1 VELDTRQRKVFHDL
15 TRRREVA
22 LFWPFMHRIFPRILF
37 ALLLAVALVSAR
49 AGTKVRIATPVG
61 NIDLELYDADKPV
74 TVQNFLNYVQSG
86 RYANSFAH
94 RLEPGFVLQS
104 GGYYLNGSSVT
115 SVTTDAPIVNEYA
128 TGTVYSN
135 VKGTIAMAKVDGDPD
150 SATSQWFLNLGDN
163 SANLDNQNGGFTVFG
178 HVIAGMD
185 VLELFN
191 SAFGNGASGGWGVY
205 DASSTLG
212 GDFGHMPLL
221 ANQLTTDN
229 LIYSAVSVL
238 PDPTPTPTPT
248 PTAVA
253 AAEGDEAPT
262 VALKGR
268 PKLVT
273 KAASAKLS
281 GTGASSVA
289 KIEWRLGTKG
299 RLRVSPAH
307 GTWKVRITGLRKGV
321 NIVFVRGI
329 SASGRRGAFVKIR
342 IMRK

>member
-1 VELDTRQRKVFHDL
+1 M
-15 TRRREVA
+15 
-22 LFWPFMHRIFPRILF
+22 PRIFPRILLF
-37 ALLLAVALVSAR
+37 ALLLAAALVSAQ
-49 AGTKVRIATPVG
+49 AGTKVRIATPIG
-61 NIDLELYDADKPV
+61 NIDLELYDADKPI
-74 TVQNFLNYVQSG
+74 TVQNFLSYIQSG
-86 RYANSFAH
+86 RYTNSFAH
-94 RLEPGFVLQS
+94 RLEPGFVLQG

-135 VKGTIAMAKVDGDPD
+135 VKGTIAMAKVDGNPD

-229 LIYSAVSVL
+229 LIYTAVSVL
-238 PDPTPTPTPT
+238 PDPTPTP
-248 PTAVA
+248 VA
-253 AAEGDEAPT
+253 ASGADEAPT

-307 GTWKVRITGLRKGV
+307 GTWKLRVTGLRKGV
-321 NIVFVRGI
+321 NLVFVRGI

>member
-1 VELDTRQRKVFHDL
+1 VELDARQRKVFHDL
-15 TRRREVA
+15 TRRREAA

-37 ALLLAVALVSAR
+37 ALLLVVALVSAR
-49 AGTKVRIATPVG
+49 AGTKVRIATPIG
-61 NIDLELYDADKPV
+61 NIDLELYDADKPA

-221 ANQLTTDN
+221 ANQLTTNN
-229 LIYSAVSVL
+229 LIYTAVSVL
-238 PDPTPTPTPT
+238 PDPTPTP
-248 PTAVA
+248 A
-253 AAEGDEAPT
+253 AASASGGSEAPA

-273 KAASAKLS
+273 KAASVKLA

-299 RLRVSPAH
+299 RLRVSPA
-307 GTWKVRITGLRKGV
+307 GGAWKLRVTGLRKGV
-321 NIVFVRGI
+321 NLVFLRGV
-329 SASGRRGAFVKIR
+329 SASGQRGAFVKIR
-342 IMRK
+342 ITRK